1 MIRWKNFP
9 GPFIPGKP
17 FVHDECGDL
26 LLQFGPASVQSQ
38 MHIDDPLRLMLGYT
52 RTLMGFLLFVP
63 KPSRITMIG
72 LGGGSLPKYCLDK
85 LPDAR
90 IDVVEINEDVIALR
104 NKFKIPPDDAR
115 FHIYCADGADYIA
128 ARENR
133 DDVIIVDG
141 FDLDGQAPSLCT
153 ESFYQHCYRA
163 LRNNGVMA
171 VNLSEN
177 AKQHAGFIKR
187 MRKCFA
193 DRVIVVAAED
203 CTNKVVFAIKQAPM
217 ATGNTENNHF
227 SEKKLLARAARLD
240 KQHPIAFRQI
250 VERMATNP
258 HNPVSN

>member
-1 MIRWKNFP
+1 MISWKNFP
-9 GPFIPGKP
+9 GPFIAGKP
-17 FVHDECGDL
+17 LVRDEYGHL

-38 MHIDDPLRLMLGYT
+38 MHIEDPLRLTLGYT

-63 KPSRITMIG
+63 KPARITMIG

-90 IDVVEINEDVIALR
+90 IDVVEISEDVIALR
-104 NKFKIPPDDAR
+104 NRFKIPPDDAR
-115 FHIYCADGADYIA
+115 FRIYCADGADYIA
-128 ARENR
+128 ARENS

-141 FDLDGQAPSLCT
+141 FDLEGQAPSLCT
-153 ESFYQHCYRA
+153 EAFYHNCYRA

-193 DRVIVVAAED
+193 DRVMVVAAED
-203 CTNKVVFAIKQAPM
+203 CTNKVVFAIKQSAD
-217 ATGNTENNHF
+217 ATRNSF
-227 SEKKLLARAARLD
+227 SEKMLLSRAARLD
-240 KQHPIAFRQI
+240 KQHPIAFRQM

-258 HNPVSN
+258 HNPIIA

>member
-1 MIRWKNFP
+1 MISWKNFP

-17 FVHDECGDL
+17 FVHDEYGHL

-38 MHIDDPLRLMLGYT
+38 MHLEDPLRLTLGYT

-63 KPSRITMIG
+63 KPARITMIG
-72 LGGGSLPKYCLDK
+72 LGGGSLPKYCFEK
-85 LPDAR
+85 LPEAK
-90 IDVVEINEDVIALR
+90 IDVVEISAEVIALR
-104 NKFKIPPDDAR
+104 DTFKIPPDNAR

-128 ARENR
+128 ARENS

-141 FDLDGQAPSLCT
+141 FDIDGQAPTLCT

-163 LRNNGVMA
+163 LRSNGVMA

-187 MRKCFA
+187 MRQCFA

-203 CTNKVVFAIKQAPM
+203 CTNKVVFAIKQS
-217 ATGNTENNHF
+217 ATATDNHF
-227 SEKKLLARAARLD
+227 SEKMLLSRAARLD
-240 KQHPIAFRQI
+240 KQHPIAFRQM
-250 VERMATNP
+250 VERMVSNP
-258 HNPVSN
+258 HNPIME